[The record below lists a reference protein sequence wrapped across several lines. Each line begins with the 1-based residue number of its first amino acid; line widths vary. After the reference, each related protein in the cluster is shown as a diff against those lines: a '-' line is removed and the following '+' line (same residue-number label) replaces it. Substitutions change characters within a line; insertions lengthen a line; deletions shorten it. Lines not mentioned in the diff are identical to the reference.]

1 MKYGI
6 AVRIVETGYV
16 EIEADCEAEAKAMA
30 EDAALDGRVLCHEA
44 EVESVKVES
53 VCCSEEIDLKNPYSV
68 IYYCQRISGQT
79 RHR

>member
-16 EIEADCEAEAKAMA
+16 EIEADCEAEAKAIA

-53 VCCSEEIDLKNPYSV
+53 VCCSE
-68 IYYCQRISGQT
+68 QRD
-79 RHR
+79 

>member
-16 EIEADCEAEAKAMA
+16 EIEAGCEAEAKAMA
-30 EDAALDGRVLCHEA
+30 EDAALDGRVLFHEA

-53 VCCSEEIDLKNPYSV
+53 VIKGD
-68 IYYCQRISGQT
+68 
-79 RHR
+79 

>member
-16 EIEADCEAEAKAMA
+16 EIEAGCEAEAKAMA
-30 EDAALDGRVLCHEA
+30 EDAALDGRVLFHEA

-53 VCCSEEIDLKNPYSV
+53 MCCPE
-68 IYYCQRISGQT
+68 QRD
-79 RHR
+79 

>member
-16 EIEADCEAEAKAMA
+16 EIEAGCEAEAKAMA

-53 VCCSEEIDLKNPYSV
+53 VCCSE
-68 IYYCQRISGQT
+68 QRD
-79 RHR
+79 

>member
-16 EIEADCEAEAKAMA
+16 EIEAGCEAEAKAMA
-30 EDAALDGRVLCHEA
+30 EDAALDGRVHFHEA

-53 VCCSEEIDLKNPYSV
+53 VFCPE
-68 IYYCQRISGQT
+68 QRD
-79 RHR
+79 

>member
-16 EIEADCEAEAKAMA
+16 EIEADCGAEAKAMA

-53 VCCSEEIDLKNPYSV
+53 VCCSE
-68 IYYCQRISGQT
+68 QRD
-79 RHR
+79 

>member
-30 EDAALDGRVLCHEA
+30 EDAALDGRLLFHDAQVQSA
-44 EVESVKVES
+44 KVES
-53 VCCSEEIDLKNPYSV
+53 VFCPEHSD
-68 IYYCQRISGQT
+68 
-79 RHR
+79 

>member
-30 EDAALDGRVLCHEA
+30 EDAALDGRVLFHEV

-53 VCCSEEIDLKNPYSV
+53 VCCFE
-68 IYYCQRISGQT
+68 QRD
-79 RHR
+79 

>member
-30 EDAALDGRVLCHEA
+30 EDAALDGRVLFHEA
-44 EVESVKVES
+44 EVESVGME
-53 VCCSEEIDLKNPYSV
+53 
-68 IYYCQRISGQT
+68 GQIVFYDPQNANSI
-79 RHR
+79 

>member
-30 EDAALDGRVLCHEA
+30 EDAALAGRVLFHEE

-53 VCCSEEIDLKNPYSV
+53 VFCPEHSD
-68 IYYCQRISGQT
+68 
-79 RHR
+79 

>member
-44 EVESVKVES
+44 EVESVKVE
-53 VCCSEEIDLKNPYSV
+53 CAFCSE
-68 IYYCQRISGQT
+68 QRD
-79 RHR
+79 

>member
-30 EDAALDGRVLCHEA
+30 EDAALDGRVLCHVA

-53 VCCSEEIDLKNPYSV
+53 VCCSE
-68 IYYCQRISGQT
+68 QRD
-79 RHR
+79 

>member
-30 EDAALDGRVLCHEA
+30 EDAALDGRVHFHEA
-44 EVESVKVES
+44 EVESVKVE
-53 VCCSEEIDLKNPYSV
+53 CAFCPE
-68 IYYCQRISGQT
+68 QRD
-79 RHR
+79 

>member
-6 AVRIVETGYV
+6 AVCIVKTGYV

-30 EDAALDGRVLCHEA
+30 EDAALDGRVLFHEA

-53 VCCSEEIDLKNPYSV
+53 VCCSE
-68 IYYCQRISGQT
+68 QRD
-79 RHR
+79 

>member
-16 EIEADCEAEAKAMA
+16 EIEAVCEAEAKAMA
-30 EDAALDGRVLCHEA
+30 EDAALDGRVLFHEA

-53 VCCSEEIDLKNPYSV
+53 VCCSE
-68 IYYCQRISGQT
+68 QRG
-79 RHR
+79 

>member
-30 EDAALDGRVLCHEA
+30 EDAALDGRVLFHEA
-44 EVESVKVES
+44 EAESVKVES
-53 VCCSEEIDLKNPYSV
+53 VFCPE
-68 IYYCQRISGQT
+68 
-79 RHR
+79 HRD

>member
-30 EDAALDGRVLCHEA
+30 KDAALDGRVLCHEA
-44 EVESVKVES
+44 EVESVKIES
-53 VCCSEEIDLKNPYSV
+53 VFCPE
-68 IYYCQRISGQT
+68 
-79 RHR
+79 HRD

>member
-6 AVRIVETGYV
+6 AVRIVKTGYV

-30 EDAALDGRVLCHEA
+30 EDAALDGRVLFHEA

-53 VCCSEEIDLKNPYSV
+53 VFCP
-68 IYYCQRISGQT
+68 
-79 RHR
+79 

>member
-30 EDAALDGRVLCHEA
+30 EERHLTVASFSMRQKWRAWK
-44 EVESVKVES
+44 SKVSFVPNIGIEK
-53 VCCSEEIDLKNPYSV
+53 IHIL
-68 IYYCQRISGQT
+68 
-79 RHR
+79 

>member
-16 EIEADCEAEAKAMA
+16 EIEADC
-30 EDAALDGRVLCHEA
+30 ALDGRVLFHEA

-53 VCCSEEIDLKNPYSV
+53 VFCPE
-68 IYYCQRISGQT
+68 
-79 RHR
+79 HRD

>member
-30 EDAALDGRVLCHEA
+30 GDAALDGRVLFHEA
-44 EVESVKVES
+44 EVESVKVE
-53 VCCSEEIDLKNPYSV
+53 CAFCPE
-68 IYYCQRISGQT
+68 QRD
-79 RHR
+79 

>member
-30 EDAALDGRVLCHEA
+30 EDAALDGRVLFHEA
-44 EVESVKVES
+44 EVESVKVE
-53 VCCSEEIDLKNPYSV
+53 CAFCPE
-68 IYYCQRISGQT
+68 QRD
-79 RHR
+79 